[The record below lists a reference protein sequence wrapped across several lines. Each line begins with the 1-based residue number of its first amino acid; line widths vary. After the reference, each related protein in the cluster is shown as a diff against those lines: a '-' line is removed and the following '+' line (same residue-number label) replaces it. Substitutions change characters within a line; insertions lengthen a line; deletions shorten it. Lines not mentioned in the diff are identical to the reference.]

1 MATAEKVDEVLAA
14 LADPTRRRIV
24 ELLGVR
30 PHRPSELAAQLGT
43 SAPVMSRHL
52 RILLRAQ
59 VVDDE
64 RVHDDARARVF
75 RLRAD
80 QVAAVQAWL
89 DQVQAHWN
97 EQLAAFKH
105 HVERSHP
112 DSSRRDEPDGSNKPS
127 HRTEPN
133 SPVRRKA
140 RR

>member
-1 MATAEKVDEVLAA
+1 MATAEQVDEVFAA

-52 RILLRAQ
+52 RILLQAR

-64 RVHDDARARVF
+64 RVPDDARARVF
-75 RLRAD
+75 KLRVD
-80 QVAAVQAWL
+80 RVAAVQAWL
-89 DQVQAHWN
+89 DQVQAHWS
-97 EQLAAFKH
+97 EQLAAFKQ
-105 HVERSHP
+105 HVERGQP
-112 DSSRRDEPDGSNKPS
+112 DSDRGHLSDSMEPHRRTKPN
-127 HRTEPN
+127 P
-133 SPVRRKA
+133 PVRRKA

>member
-1 MATAEKVDEVLAA
+1 MATVEMVDEVLAA

-30 PHRPSELAAQLGT
+30 PHRPSELAARLGT

-64 RVHDDARARVF
+64 RVRDDARARVF
-75 RLRAD
+75 SLRAE

-89 DQVQAHWN
+89 DQVQAQWN
-97 EQLAAFKH
+97 EQLAAFKQH
-105 HVERSHP
+105 AESHAG
-112 DSSRRDEPDGSNKPS
+112 RDNDRAKSNR
-127 HRTEPN
+127 HTEPG
-133 SPVRRKA
+133 SRTKSKR
-140 RR
+140 